1 VSTRREGRRAFLAG
15 LVPLAAGLRWPAVA
29 GAAPAA
35 NPVWTVTGPV
45 APAGLGTTLVHEHVL
60 VDFVGADKVG
70 RHRYDAE
77 EAFRAV
83 LPHLQALKQRG
94 CRTLVECT
102 PAYLGRDP
110 ALLRRLSEA
119 SGLHILTNTGYY
131 GAAND
136 KYVPAHAYDETAQQ
150 LAGRWT
156 AEWRHGIEGTGIR
169 PAFMKIGVDP
179 GPLSPIDRKLVTAGA
194 LCHRQTGLR
203 LHVHT
208 GDGVAAQG
216 IVDLLRA
223 ERIPPGA
230 YVWVHAQNEKDRA
243 VHGKLA
249 AEGVWVSLDGVS
261 EKSLDAH
268 VGAVSDL
275 ARAGHLG
282 RVLVSQDA
290 GWYHVGEPGGG
301 RFRAYDTLFTD
312 LVPAL
317 KGAGFTA
324 AEIKQLT
331 ADNPREAFT
340 VRVRARGSR

>member
-1 VSTRREGRRAFLAG
+1 MERRAFLS
-15 LVPLAAGLRWPAVA
+15 LVPLAGTLRTGVRQ
-29 GAAPAA
+29 APRPGSALA
-35 NPVWTVTGPV
+35 RPRVFTVRGPV
-45 APAGLGTTLVHEHVL
+45 AAEDLGATLMHEHVL
-60 VDFVGADKVG
+60 VDFVGADKAS
-70 RHRYDAE
+70 RERYDRD
-77 EAFRAV
+77 EAFKVV
-83 LPHLQALKQRG
+83 LPHLIAVREKG

-102 PAYLGRDP
+102 PAYLARDP
-110 ALLRRLSEA
+110 VLLKRLSEA
-119 SGLHILTNTGYY
+119 GGLHLVTNTGYY
-131 GAAND
+131 GAAQD
-136 KYVPAHAYDETAQQ
+136 KFVPAHAYAETPEQ
-150 LAGRWT
+150 LAARWT
-156 AEWRHGIEGTGIR
+156 AEWRDGIEGTGIR
-169 PAFMKIGVDP
+169 PAFLKIGVDE
-179 GPLSPIDRKLVTAGA
+179 GPLSPIDRKLVRAGA

-243 VHGKLA
+243 VHRKLA

-290 GWYHVGEPGGG
+290 GWYRVGEPDGGT
-301 RFRAYDTLFTD
+301 FRPYTFLFDTFL
-312 LVPAL
+312 PAL
-317 KGAGFTA
+317 
-324 AEIKQLT
+324 
-331 ADNPREAFT
+331 REAGLSEADT
-340 VRVRARGSR
+340 RMLLVENPARVLTPIARP

>member
-15 LVPLAAGLRWPAVA
+15 LVPLAAGLRWSAVA

-35 NPVWTVTGPV
+35 NRVWTVTGPV

-136 KYVPAHAYDETAQQ
+136 KYVPAHAYDETAEQ
-150 LAGRWT
+150 LAARWT
-156 AEWRHGIEGTGIR
+156 AEWRNGIEGTGIR

-216 IVDLLRA
+216 IADLLRS

-243 VHGKLA
+243 VHRRLA
-249 AEGVWVSLDGVS
+249 AENVWVSLDGVS

-268 VGAVSDL
+268 VSAVSDL

-290 GWYHVGEPGGG
+290 GWYRVGEAGGG
-301 RFRAYDTLFTD
+301 AFRPYTFLFD
-312 LVPAL
+312 VFLPAL
-317 KGAGFTA
+317 RRSGLGERDVTT
-324 AEIKQLT
+324 IMI
-331 ADNPREAFT
+331 DNPA
-340 VRVRARGSR
+340 RVLA